1 MIESLIDPSDRH
13 FELEVNRS
21 RLTRLVK
28 QHVPQVGGLYPSE
41 DILHQLEYIANQT
54 YVATSYLP
62 EAGQG
67 LMSAIE
73 APMPRGA
80 RFGRLLGLY
89 CGGVVGTA
97 VGGYV
102 MTMWPG
108 GPTVAGSTDT
118 RRGMNKMCRIND
130 PLGEV
135 SKINCEVLEG
145 GADLSNQV
153 PSQDYGVIYELWFSV

>member
-1 MIESLIDPSDRH
+1 
-13 FELEVNRS
+13 
-21 RLTRLVK
+21 
-28 QHVPQVGGLYPSE
+28 
-41 DILHQLEYIANQT
+41 
-54 YVATSYLP
+54 
-62 EAGQG
+62 
-67 LMSAIE
+67 MSAIE

-80 RFGRLLGLY
+80 RFGLLLRHY

-130 PLGEV
+130 LLGDV

-145 GADLSNQV
+145 GADLPNQV
-153 PSQDYGVIYELWFSV
+153 P